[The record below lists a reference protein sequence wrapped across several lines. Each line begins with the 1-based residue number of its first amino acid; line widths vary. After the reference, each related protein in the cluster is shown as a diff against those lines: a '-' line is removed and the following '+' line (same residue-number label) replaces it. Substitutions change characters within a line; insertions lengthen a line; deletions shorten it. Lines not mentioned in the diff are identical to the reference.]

1 MQRNAS
7 TKKWHKYVL
16 IYKGEQMKIYIAG
29 PITGTDDYEERFN
42 KAEARL
48 KEAGF
53 EPVNPIGPGLLEGAY
68 YKYYI
73 DRGLR
78 LLMDCDAIIVM
89 DNFETSKGT
98 LLEVQ
103 YCKTC
108 GIPVYEFNCYGC
120 RYFGRDYEN
129 NDISC
134 KNRNTAYYLDVPP
147 GKPCN
152 HWKAKE

>member
-1 MQRNAS
+1 
-7 TKKWHKYVL
+7 
-16 IYKGEQMKIYIAG
+16 MKIYIAG

-42 KAEARL
+42 SAEARL

-53 EPVNPIGPGLLEGAY
+53 EPVNPIGPGLVPGAD

-78 LLMDCDAIIVM
+78 LLMECDAIVVM

-108 GIPVYEFNCYGC
+108 GLPVFTFNDMVRTVRVSYEFDYSCFGC
-120 RYFGRDYEN
+120 RYFWRDYEN
-129 NDISC
+129 NDIAC
-134 KNRNTAYYLDVPP
+134 KNRNTSYYLDVPP

-152 HWKAKE
+152 HWRPKE

>member
-1 MQRNAS
+1 
-7 TKKWHKYVL
+7 
-16 IYKGEQMKIYIAG
+16 MKVYIAG

-42 KAEARL
+42 EAEARL

-53 EPVNPIGPGLLEGAY
+53 EPVNPIGPGLVEGAE

-78 LLMDCDAIIVM
+78 LLMDCDAIAVM

-108 GIPVYEFNCYGC
+108 GIPVFTFNEIARTVRVSLEFDYSCFGC
-120 RYFGRDYEN
+120 RYFWRDYEN
-129 NDISC
+129 NDIAC

-152 HWKAKE
+152 HWRPKE